1 MSATLSAA
9 ALNPAEGAAAPV
21 PAPVSAD
28 LAGAAAPAMAGPSAA
43 CDDAAQLDR
52 YTDWR
57 DEGGRRLGRSQLQ
70 LSGMHCAA
78 CAGIIERA
86 LLAQTGVLEARVNS
100 AAERLQVQWDPAQ
113 TQVSRLIEAIE
124 RAGYGAVPDL
134 AAPARQLREKEH
146 RQALWRLFVASFL
159 MMQVMMLATPI
170 YVAGPGDME
179 PDLRNLLQ
187 WGEWV
192 LSLPVMLFSAGPF
205 FSAAWRQLRTRS
217 LGMDVPV
224 ALGLLVT
231 FVAST
236 GAVFD
241 PAGIFGHEVYFD
253 SLTMFVSFLLGGRYL
268 ELRAR
273 HKVARSLELAGDRL
287 PELVQRQQPD
297 GQFVAVGVSEL
308 RVGDRVR
315 VLAGQAFPGD
325 GVVLEGA
332 SAADES
338 LLSGESLPV
347 AKGAGDPL
355 VAGSVN
361 LQAPVLMEVRGLGA
375 DTRYESIVRLMRS
388 ALTQRPSQLRLAD
401 RAAGPFLWGVLV
413 LAAGA
418 AIAWSWIDPS
428 RAVWVAVSVLIVTC
442 PCALSLAAP
451 SAWLAAT
458 GLLARRGVLLSRLDL
473 LETLAQVDTVVMD
486 KTGTLT
492 EDRMRLGK
500 TWPPQPESSDLS
512 VLQALGRQSLHPYAQ
527 AALTAFEPQPDA
539 VLHEV
544 VEQRGQ
550 GMEATDAQG
559 RRWRLGAAGW
569 TAPACAQLPSAQ
581 LLLSCDGQARLALQ
595 FEETLRPDAIA
606 AVQSLQ
612 GLGLQVELLSG
623 DRPERVAAVA
633 QSAGIAQATG
643 GATPEGKL
651 ARVEALQ
658 AQGRRVLMLG
668 DGINDAPV
676 LARADASIAMGQ
688 GALIA
693 RTQADAVLL
702 SGRLSELARMRALA
716 LRTRRVIRQNLAW
729 SAVYNAACIPL
740 ALTGWLPPWAAG
752 IGMASSSL
760 LVILNALRL
769 ARESKT

>member
-1 MSATLSAA
+1 MSATLR
-9 ALNPAEGAAAPV
+9 AAAPPPSTG
-21 PAPVSAD
+21 PADS
-28 LAGAAAPAMAGPSAA
+28 APAASGAA
-43 CDDAAQLDR
+43 CDDAAQLAR
-52 YTDWR
+52 YTEWQER
-57 DEGGRRLGRSQLQ
+57 SGRRLGLSQLQ

-86 LLAQTGVLEARVNS
+86 LGAEAGVIEARVNS
-100 AAERLQVQWDPAQ
+100 AAQRLQELWDPQ
-113 TQVSRLIEAIE
+113 RTRVSRLIAAIE
-124 RAGYGAVPDL
+124 RAGYGAAPDL

-170 YVAGPGDME
+170 YMAGPGDME
-179 PDLRNLLQ
+179 PDQRNLLQ

-192 LSLPVMLFSAGPF
+192 LSLPVMFFSAGPF
-205 FSAAWRQLRTRS
+205 FSAAWRQIRSRS

-253 SLTMFVSFLLGGRYL
+253 SLTMFISFLLGGRYL

-273 HKVARSLELAGDRL
+273 HRVARSLELAGERL
-287 PELVQRQQPD
+287 PELVQRQQAD
-297 GQFVAVGVSEL
+297 GQFLAVGLSEL

-325 GVVLEGA
+325 GVLVEGA

-347 AKGAGDPL
+347 DKQVGDAL
-355 VAGSVN
+355 VAGSLN
-361 LQAPVLMEVRGLGA
+361 LQAPVLMVLHGLGA
-375 DTRYESIVRLMRS
+375 DTRYEAIVRLMRS
-388 ALTQRPSQLRLAD
+388 ALTQRPTQLRLAD
-401 RAAGPFLWGVLV
+401 RFAAPFLWGVLL
-413 LAAGA
+413 LAVA
-418 AIAWSWIDPS
+418 AAVAWSLIDPA

-458 GLLARRGVLLSRLDL
+458 GLLARRGVLLARLDL
-473 LETLAQVDTVVMD
+473 LETLAQVDTVLMD

-500 TWPPQPESSDLS
+500 TWPSSPDAEVLAM
-512 VLQALGRQSLHPYAQ
+512 LQAVARQSLHPYAR
-527 AALTAFEPQPDA
+527 AAEEAAGERLGGA
-539 VLHEV
+539 VPMPPLHEV
-544 VEQRGQ
+544 REHRGQ
-550 GMEATDAQG
+550 GMEAQDALG

-569 TAPACAQLPSAQ
+569 AGELPAELPSAQ
-581 LLLSCDGQARLALQ
+581 LLLSCDGVVMLALQ
-595 FEETLRPDAIA
+595 FEEVLRPDAEA
-606 AVQSLQ
+606 AVQALHA
-612 GLGLQVELLSG
+612 LDLRVELLSG
-623 DRPERVAAVA
+623 DRPERVQAVA
-633 QSAGIAQATG
+633 RAAGIARAHG

-651 ARVEALQ
+651 AHVQALQ
-658 AQGRRVLMLG
+658 AQGRKVLMLG

-676 LARADASIAMGQ
+676 LARADASVAMGQ

-740 ALTGWLPPWAAG
+740 ALAGWLPPWAAG
-752 IGMASSSL
+752 IGMAGSSL

>member
-1 MSATLSAA
+1 MSATLR
-9 ALNPAEGAAAPV
+9 AAAPPPSTG
-21 PAPVSAD
+21 PAV
-28 LAGAAAPAMAGPSAA
+28 GAPAASDAA
-43 CDDAAQLDR
+43 CDDAGQLAR
-52 YTDWR
+52 YTEWQER
-57 DEGGRRLGRSQLQ
+57 GGRRLGRSQLQ

-86 LLAQTGVLEARVNS
+86 LGAEAGVVEARVNS
-100 AAERLQVQWDPAQ
+100 AAERLQVLWDPGQ
-113 TQVSRLIEAIE
+113 TRVSRLIAAIE
-124 RAGYGAVPDL
+124 RAGYGAAPDL

-170 YVAGPGDME
+170 YLAGPGEME
-179 PDLRNLLQ
+179 PDQRNLLQ

-192 LSLPVMLFSAGPF
+192 LSLPVMFFAAGPF
-205 FSAAWRQLRTRS
+205 FSAAWRQIRSRS

-253 SLTMFVSFLLGGRYL
+253 SLTMFISFLLGGRYL

-273 HKVARSLELAGDRL
+273 HRVARSLELAGERL

-297 GQFVAVGVSEL
+297 GQFLAVGLSDL

-325 GVVLEGA
+325 GVLVEGA

-347 AKGAGDPL
+347 DKRVGDTL
-355 VAGSVN
+355 VAGSLN
-361 LQAPVLMEVRGLGA
+361 LQAPVLMELHGLGA

-388 ALTQRPSQLRLAD
+388 ALTQRPTQLRLAD
-401 RAAGPFLWGVLV
+401 RAAGPFLWGVLL

-418 AIAWSWIDPS
+418 ALVWSWIDPA

-458 GLLARRGVLLSRLDL
+458 GLLARRGVLLARLDL

-500 TWPPQPESSDLS
+500 TWPPSPDAHVLTM
-512 VLQALGRQSLHPYAQ
+512 LQALARQSLHPYAR
-527 AALTAFEPQPDA
+527 AAEEAARERLGEGA
-539 VLHEV
+539 VPMPPLHEV
-544 VEQRGQ
+544 REHRGQ
-550 GMEATDAQG
+550 GMEAQDAQG

-569 TAPACAQLPSAQ
+569 AGELPAELPSAQ
-581 LLLSCDGQARLALQ
+581 LLLTCDDAMVLALQ
-595 FEETLRPDAIA
+595 FEEALRPDAEA
-606 AVQSLQ
+606 AVQALHA
-612 GLGLQVELLSG
+612 LGLRVELLSG
-623 DRPERVAAVA
+623 DRPGRVQAVA
-633 QSAGIAQATG
+633 RAAGIARALG

-651 ARVEALQ
+651 AHVEALQ
-658 AQGRRVLMLG
+658 AKGRKVLMLG

-676 LARADASIAMGQ
+676 LARADASVAMGQ

-702 SGRLSELARMRALA
+702 SGRLSELARMRGLA
-716 LRTRRVIRQNLAW
+716 LKTRRVIRQNLAW

-740 ALTGWLPPWAAG
+740 ALAGWLPPWAAG
-752 IGMASSSL
+752 IGMAGSSL

-769 ARESKT
+769 SQESKT

>member
-1 MSATLSAA
+1 MSAMPIAA
-9 ALNPAEGAAAPV
+9 ALPSPEGAAAS
-21 PAPVSAD
+21 AP
-28 LAGAAAPAMAGPSAA
+28 LAPAAA

-52 YTDWR
+52 YTEWLDH
-57 DEGGRRLGRSQLQ
+57 GGRRLGRSQLQ
-70 LSGMHCAA
+70 LAGMHCAA

-86 LLAQTGVLEARVNS
+86 LMAQPGVQEAHVNS
-100 AAERLQVQWDPAQ
+100 AAERLQLTWDPAR
-113 TQVSRLIEAIE
+113 TQVSRLIAAIE
-124 RAGYGAVPDL
+124 RTGYGAVPDL

-170 YVAGPGDME
+170 YVAGPGDMA
-179 PDLRNLLQ
+179 PDQRNLLQ

-205 FSAAWRQLRTRS
+205 FSAAWRQIRNRS

-231 FVAST
+231 FVASS

-241 PAGIFGHEVYFD
+241 PAGLFGHEVYFD

-273 HKVARSLELAGDRL
+273 HKVARSLELAGERL
-287 PELVQRQQPD
+287 PELVQRLQPD
-297 GQFVAVGVSEL
+297 GQYQTVGLSEL

-315 VLAGQAFPGD
+315 VLVGQAFPGD
-325 GVVLEGA
+325 GVLIEGVT
-332 SAADES
+332 AADES

-347 AKGAGDPL
+347 GKASGDEV
-355 VAGSVN
+355 VAGSLN
-361 LQAPVLMEVRGLGA
+361 LQAPVLMSLRGLGA

-388 ALTQRPSQLRLAD
+388 ALTQRPAQLRLAD

-418 AIAWSWIDPS
+418 AVAWSWIDPS

-473 LETLAQVDTVVMD
+473 LETMAQVDTVVMD

-500 TWPPQPESSDLS
+500 TWPQAPDAEVLQM
-512 VLQALGRQSLHPYAQ
+512 LQALAGQSLHPYAK
-527 AALTAFEPQPDA
+527 AALEAWAPMAGSA
-539 VLHEV
+539 VLHELR
-544 VEQRGQ
+544 EHRGQ
-550 GMEATDAQG
+550 GMEALDVQG

-569 TAPACAQLPSAQ
+569 AAPARVELPSAQ
-581 LLLSCDGQARLALQ
+581 LLLSCNGEVRLALQ
-595 FEETLRPDAIA
+595 FEETLRPDAVD
-606 AVQSLQ
+606 AVQSLRS
-612 GLGLQVELLSG
+612 LGLRVELLSG
-623 DRPERVAAVA
+623 DRPERVEAVA
-633 QSAGIAQATG
+633 LAAGIAQATG
-643 GATPEGKL
+643 GASPEGKL
-651 ARVEALQ
+651 ARVETLQ
-658 AQGRRVLMLG
+658 AEGRKVLMLG
-668 DGINDAPV
+668 DGVNDAPV
-676 LARADASIAMGQ
+676 LARADASVAMGQ

-729 SAVYNAACIPL
+729 SALYNAACIPL
-740 ALTGWLPPWAAG
+740 ALAGWLPPWAAG

-769 ARESKT
+769 ARDSKT

>member
-9 ALNPAEGAAAPV
+9 ALPSSDGAAAS
-21 PAPVSAD
+21 AP
-28 LAGAAAPAMAGPSAA
+28 LAPAAA

-52 YTDWR
+52 YTEWLDQ
-57 DEGGRRLGRSQLQ
+57 GGRRLGRSQLQ
-70 LSGMHCAA
+70 LAGMHCAA

-86 LLAQTGVLEARVNS
+86 LMAEPGVMEAHVNS
-100 AAERLQVQWDPAQ
+100 AAERLQLSWDPAR
-113 TQVSRLIEAIE
+113 TQISRLISAIE

-170 YVAGPGDME
+170 YMAGPGDME
-179 PDLRNLLQ
+179 PDQRNLLQ

-205 FSAAWRQLRTRS
+205 FSAAWRQLRSRS

-231 FVAST
+231 FVASS

-241 PAGIFGHEVYFD
+241 PSGIFGHEVYFD
-253 SLTMFVSFLLGGRYL
+253 SLTMFISFLLGGRYL

-273 HKVARSLELAGDRL
+273 HKVARSLELAGERL
-287 PELVQRQQPD
+287 PELVQRQQAD
-297 GQFVAVGVSEL
+297 GKFQTVGLSEL

-315 VLAGQAFPGD
+315 VLVGQAFPGD
-325 GVVLEGA
+325 GVLREGA
-332 SAADES
+332 TAADES

-347 AKGAGDPL
+347 GKEVGDEL
-355 VAGSVN
+355 VAGSLN
-361 LQAPVLMEVRGLGA
+361 LQAPVLMDLRGLGA

-388 ALTQRPSQLRLAD
+388 ALTQRPAQLRLAD
-401 RAAGPFLWGVLV
+401 RAAGPFLWGVLL
-413 LAAGA
+413 LAAA
-418 AIAWSWIDPS
+418 AAVAWSWIDPA

-458 GLLARRGVLLSRLDL
+458 GQLARRGVLLSRLDL
-473 LETLAQVDTVVMD
+473 LETMAQVDTVVLD

-500 TWPPQPESSDLS
+500 TWPPQADAES
-512 VLQALGRQSLHPYAQ
+512 LQRTLALASQSLHPYAK
-527 AALTAFEPQPDA
+527 AALESLASSEPAAGNAD
-539 VLHEV
+539 LREV
-544 VEQRGQ
+544 REVRGR
-550 GMEATDAQG
+550 GMEAFDAQG

-569 TAPACAQLPSAQ
+569 AAPACAALPSAQ
-581 LLLSCDGQARLALQ
+581 LLLGCEGEARLALQ
-595 FEETLRPDAIA
+595 FEESLRPDAVD
-606 AVQSLQ
+606 AVRSLHA
-612 GLGLQVELLSG
+612 LGLQVELLSG

-633 QSAGIAQATG
+633 QAAGIEQVSG
-643 GATPEGKL
+643 GASPEGKL

-658 AQGRRVLMLG
+658 AQGRKVLMLG

-676 LARADASIAMGQ
+676 LARADASVAMGQ

-716 LRTRRVIRQNLAW
+716 LKTRRVIRQNLAW

-740 ALTGWLPPWAAG
+740 ALAGWLPPWAAG

-769 ARESKT
+769 ARDSKT

>member
-1 MSATLSAA
+1 MSATLSATA
-9 ALNPAEGAAAPV
+9 MPSPEGAAASAPLP
-21 PAPVSAD
+21 PA
-28 LAGAAAPAMAGPSAA
+28 AA

-52 YTDWR
+52 YTEWLDQ
-57 DEGGRRLGRSQLQ
+57 GGRRLGRSQLQ
-70 LSGMHCAA
+70 LAGMHCAA

-86 LLAQTGVLEARVNS
+86 LMAEAGVQEARVNS
-100 AAERLQVQWDPAQ
+100 AAERLQLTWDPAR
-113 TQVSRLIEAIE
+113 TQVSRLISAIE

-179 PDLRNLLQ
+179 PDQRNLLQ

-205 FSAAWRQLRTRS
+205 FSAAWRQLRSRS

-231 FVAST
+231 FVASS

-253 SLTMFVSFLLGGRYL
+253 SLTMFISFLLGGRYL

-273 HKVARSLELAGDRL
+273 HKVARSLELAGERL

-297 GQFVAVGVSEL
+297 GQFLTVGLSEL

-315 VLAGQAFPGD
+315 VLVGQAFPGD
-325 GVVLEGA
+325 GVLLEGA
-332 SAADES
+332 TAADES

-347 AKGAGDPL
+347 GKGAGDAL
-355 VAGSVN
+355 VAGSLN
-361 LQAPVLMEVRGLGA
+361 LQAPVLMELRGLGA

-388 ALTQRPSQLRLAD
+388 ALTQRPAQLRLAD
-401 RAAGPFLWGVLV
+401 RAAGPFLWGVLL

-418 AIAWSWIDPS
+418 AVVWSWIDPS

-458 GLLARRGVLLSRLDL
+458 GQLARRGVLLSRLDL
-473 LETLAQVDTVVMD
+473 LETMAQVDTVVLD

-492 EDRMRLGK
+492 EDRMHLGK
-500 TWPPQPESSDLS
+500 TWPHAPQAGSLQ
-512 VLQALGRQSLHPYAQ
+512 VMQALARQSLHPYAK
-527 AALTAFEPQPDA
+527 AALEALASLEPSSGAAD
-539 VLHEV
+539 LREV
-544 VEQRGQ
+544 REVRGQ
-550 GMEATDAQG
+550 GMEALDAQG

-569 TAPACAQLPSAQ
+569 AAPACAALPSAQ
-581 LLLSCDGQARLALQ
+581 LLLGCEGEARLALQ
-595 FEETLRPDAIA
+595 FEETLRPDAVE

-612 GLGLQVELLSG
+612 ALGLQVELLSG

-633 QSAGIAQATG
+633 QAAGIEQASG
-643 GATPEGKL
+643 GASPEGKL

-658 AQGRRVLMLG
+658 GQGRKVLMLG

-676 LARADASIAMGQ
+676 LARADASVAMGQ

-716 LRTRRVIRQNLAW
+716 LKTRRVIRQNLAW
-729 SAVYNAACIPL
+729 SALYNAACIPL

-769 ARESKT
+769 ARDSKT

>member
-9 ALNPAEGAAAPV
+9 AMPSPDRAAAS
-21 PAPVSAD
+21 AP
-28 LAGAAAPAMAGPSAA
+28 LAPAAA

-52 YTDWR
+52 YTEWLDQ
-57 DEGGRRLGRSQLQ
+57 GGRRLGRSQLQ
-70 LSGMHCAA
+70 LAGMHCAA

-86 LLAQTGVLEARVNS
+86 LMAEPGVQEARVNS
-100 AAERLQVQWDPAQ
+100 AAERLQLTWDPAR
-113 TQVSRLIEAIE
+113 TQVSRLITAIE

-159 MMQVMMLATPI
+159 MMQVMMLATPV

-179 PDLRNLLQ
+179 PDQRNLLQ

-205 FSAAWRQLRTRS
+205 FSAAWRQLRSRS

-231 FVAST
+231 FVASS

-241 PAGIFGHEVYFD
+241 PTGIFGHEVYFD
-253 SLTMFVSFLLGGRYL
+253 SLTMFISFLLGGRYL

-273 HKVARSLELAGDRL
+273 HKVARSLELAGERL

-297 GQFVAVGVSEL
+297 GQFQTVGLSEL

-315 VLAGQAFPGD
+315 VLVGQAFPGD
-325 GVVLEGA
+325 GRVLEGA
-332 SAADES
+332 TAADES

-347 AKGAGDPL
+347 SKGAGDAV
-355 VAGSVN
+355 VAGSLN
-361 LQAPVLMEVRGLGA
+361 LQAPVLMEIHGLGA

-388 ALTQRPSQLRLAD
+388 ALTQRPAQLRLAD

-418 AIAWSWIDPS
+418 AVAWSWIDPS

-500 TWPPQPESSDLS
+500 TWPQAPDAEALQ
-512 VLQALGRQSLHPYAQ
+512 VMQALARQSLHPYAK
-527 AALTAFEPQPDA
+527 AALEALEQSPPSSMPA
-539 VLHEV
+539 ASLNEV
-544 VEQRGQ
+544 REHRGQ
-550 GMEATDAQG
+550 GMEAMDAQG

-569 TAPACAQLPSAQ
+569 AAQARAELPSAQ
-581 LLLSCDGQARLALQ
+581 LLLSCDGVARLALQ
-595 FEETLRPDAIA
+595 FEESLRPDAIP
-606 AVQSLQ
+606 AVQALQ

-623 DRPERVAAVA
+623 DRAERVAAVA
-633 QSAGIAQATG
+633 QAAGISQATG
-643 GATPEGKL
+643 AASPEGKL

-658 AQGRRVLMLG
+658 AQGRTVLMLG

-676 LARADASIAMGQ
+676 LARADASVAMGQ

-716 LRTRRVIRQNLAW
+716 LKTRRVIRQNLAW
-729 SAVYNAACIPL
+729 SAIYNAACIPL
-740 ALTGWLPPWAAG
+740 ALAGWLPPWAAG

-769 ARESKT
+769 ARDSKT

>member
-9 ALNPAEGAAAPV
+9 AVPSPDGAAASV
-21 PAPVSAD
+21 P
-28 LAGAAAPAMAGPSAA
+28 LAPSAA

-52 YTDWR
+52 YTEWL
-57 DEGGRRLGRSQLQ
+57 EQGGRRLGRSQLQ
-70 LSGMHCAA
+70 LAGMHCAA

-86 LLAQTGVLEARVNS
+86 LMAEPGVQEARVNS
-100 AAERLQVQWDPAQ
+100 AAERLQLTWDPAR
-113 TQVSRLIEAIE
+113 TQVSRLITAVE

-179 PDLRNLLQ
+179 PDQRNLLQ

-205 FSAAWRQLRTRS
+205 FSAAWRQIRSRS

-231 FVAST
+231 FVASS

-253 SLTMFVSFLLGGRYL
+253 SLTMFISFLLGGRYL

-273 HKVARSLELAGDRL
+273 HRVARSLELAGERL

-297 GQFVAVGVSEL
+297 GQFAAVGLSAL

-315 VLAGQAFPGD
+315 VLVGQAFPGD
-325 GVVLEGA
+325 GVLIDGA
-332 SAADES
+332 TAADES

-347 AKGAGDPL
+347 GKAVGDAI
-355 VAGSVN
+355 VAGSLN
-361 LQAPVLMEVRGLGA
+361 LQAPVLVELRGLGA

-388 ALTQRPSQLRLAD
+388 ALTQRPAQLRLAD

-418 AIAWSWIDPS
+418 AVAWSWIDPS
-428 RAVWVAVSVLIVTC
+428 RALWVAVSVLIVTC

-500 TWPPQPESSDLS
+500 TWPPVPDAGS
-512 VLQALGRQSLHPYAQ
+512 LQALQALARQSLHPYAK
-527 AALTAFEPQPDA
+527 AALEATAPLLDPSLA
-539 VLHEV
+539 AASLHEV
-544 VEQRGQ
+544 REQRGQ
-550 GMEATDAQG
+550 GMEGIDDQG

-569 TAPACAQLPSAQ
+569 AAAACADLPSAQ
-581 LLLSCDGQARLALQ
+581 LLLSCEGEARLALQ
-595 FEETLRPDAIA
+595 FEETLRPDAVS
-606 AVQSLQ
+606 AVQALQ

-623 DRPERVAAVA
+623 DRPERVEAVA
-633 QSAGIAQATG
+633 QAAGIAQAR
-643 GATPEGKL
+643 GAASPEGKL

-658 AQGRRVLMLG
+658 AQGRKVLMLG

-676 LARADASIAMGQ
+676 LARADASVAMGQ

-702 SGRLSELARMRALA
+702 SGRLTELARMRALA

-729 SAVYNAACIPL
+729 SAIYNAACIPL
-740 ALTGWLPPWAAG
+740 ALAGWLPPWAAG

-769 ARESKT
+769 ARDSKT